1 MDRLD
6 KEKKKNIESLICFLG
21 ETNVHMAIN
30 AKQSYIYVGHS
41 IHSKFTHSPI
51 PFAWSQGYISDP
63 VVVCVCCLPSHRTT
77 V

>member
-6 KEKKKNIESLICFLG
+6 KEKKNLKSLICFLG
-21 ETNVHMAIN
+21 ETNVYTVIN

-63 VVVCVCCLPSHRTT
+63 IIVYVCCLLSHRTT